1 MAIAKAA
8 AVALAAQSL
17 PGAGGARVVEAFDV
31 QPSVLTSDIRV
42 YCWLAALLGIFFL
55 VSALARALALG
66 LGWLLGKR
74 AGLVEASRVP
84 KRPPQTKDPEP
95 APTTS
100 RGRIFEGNIHT
111 TRFGD
116 LWHSRRDCR
125 HLQCATLIL
134 DRKPCYTCS
143 EADLAETPVAPSR

>member
-17 PGAGGARVVEAFDV
+17 PGAGGTRVVEAFDLP
-31 QPSVLTSDIRV
+31 PSVLTSDIRV
-42 YCWLAALLGIFFL
+42 DCWIAALLGIFFL
-55 VSALARALALG
+55 VSVLALAFAFG
-66 LGWLLGKR
+66 LGWLAGKR

-84 KRPPQTKDPEP
+84 KGPSQTKDSEP

-100 RGRIFEGNIHT
+100 RGWTVEGTIHT

-125 HLQCATLIL
+125 HLQCATMVL
-134 DRKPCYTCS
+134 DRKPCYTCAK
-143 EADLAETPVAPSR
+143 ADLAETPVAPPR